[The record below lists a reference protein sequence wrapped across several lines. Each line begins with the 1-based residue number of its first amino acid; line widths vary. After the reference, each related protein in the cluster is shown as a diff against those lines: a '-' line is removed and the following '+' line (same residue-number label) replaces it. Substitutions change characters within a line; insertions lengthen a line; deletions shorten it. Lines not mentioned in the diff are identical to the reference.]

1 MAEFL
6 WTMVLLVAVAVS
18 AFHLGRVTQ
27 QDRIEFL
34 LDELEAANSIT
45 TSLMNARRAS
55 MARHLRP
62 VRDPE

>member
-6 WTMVLLVAVAVS
+6 WTMILVVAVAMS

-45 TSLMNARRAS
+45 TSLMNQRRAA
-55 MARHLRP
+55 MARHLHA
-62 VRDPE
+62 VKGDE

>member
-45 TSLMNARRAS
+45 TSLMNARRAN

>member
-6 WTMVLLVAVAVS
+6 GTCILLVTVAVS

-34 LDELEAANSIT
+34 LDELEAANSVT
-45 TSLMNARRAS
+45 TSLMNARRAN
-55 MARHLRP
+55 MARHLQA
-62 VRDPE
+62 VRDDK